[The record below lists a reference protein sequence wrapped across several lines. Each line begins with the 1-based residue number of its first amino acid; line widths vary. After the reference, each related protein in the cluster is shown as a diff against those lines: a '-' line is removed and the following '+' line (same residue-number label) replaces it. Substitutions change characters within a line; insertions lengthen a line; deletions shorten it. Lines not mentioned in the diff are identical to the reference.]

1 MEPQVSLVGLTQ
13 PSAATGCHSA
23 NELIAYAARVSNPE
37 NQANSKTA
45 PKLLA
50 YLIKHEHWSPFEI
63 VSVTMEIK
71 TTRDIGRQILRHRS
85 FSFQEF
91 SQRYAVS
98 EFFETRDTRLQDPKN
113 RQNSVETDDKNLAED
128 WNMQQMKVINQAK
141 DAYEWALNKGI
152 AKEQARAVLPEGNTM
167 TTIYMAGTLR
177 SWIHYCK
184 LRGGHGTQLEHT
196 GIADKCWAIIGGHF
210 PDVVKAVEQHER
222 QSD

>member
-13 PSAATGCHSA
+13 PSASTGCHSA

-37 NQANSKTA
+37 NQANGKTA

-63 VSVTMEIK
+63 VSMTIEIK

-98 EFFETRDTRLQDPKN
+98 EDFETREARLQDEKN
-113 RQNSVETDDKNLAED
+113 RQNSIETDDKNLAED

-141 DAYEWALNKGI
+141 ETYEWALNKGI

-167 TTIYMAGTLR
+167 STIYMAGTLR

-184 LRGGHGTQLEHT
+184 LRGGHGTQKEHT
-196 GIADKCWAIIGGHF
+196 QIADLCWNIIEGHF
-210 PDVVKAVEQHER
+210 PDVAKAVK
-222 QSD
+222 

>member
-1 MEPQVSLVGLTQ
+1 METQVSLVGLTQ

-113 RQNSVETDDKNLAED
+113 RQNSVVTDDKNLAED

-141 DAYEWALNKGI
+141 ETYEWALNKGI

-167 TTIYMAGTLR
+167 STIYMAGTLR

-184 LRGGHGTQLEHT
+184 LRGGHGTQKEHT
-196 GIADKCWAIIGGHF
+196 QIADLCWNIIEGHF
-210 PDVVKAVEQHER
+210 PDVAKAVK
-222 QSD
+222 QSDI

>member
-13 PSAATGCHSA
+13 PSASTGCHSA

-37 NQANSKTA
+37 NQANGKTA

-63 VSVTMEIK
+63 VSMTMEIK

-98 EFFETRDTRLQDPKN
+98 EFFETREARLQDEKN
-113 RQNSVETDDKNLAED
+113 RQNSIETEDKNLAED

-141 DAYEWALNKGI
+141 ESYEWALNKGI

-167 TTIYMAGTLR
+167 STIYMAGTLR

-184 LRGGHGTQLEHT
+184 LRGGHGTQKEHT
-196 GIADKCWAIIGGHF
+196 QIADLCWNIIEGHF
-210 PDVVKAVEQHER
+210 PDVSKAVN
-222 QSD
+222 QSDI

>member
-13 PSAATGCHSA
+13 PSASTGCHSA

-37 NQANSKTA
+37 NQANGKTA

-63 VSVTMEIK
+63 VSMTIEIK

-98 EFFETRDTRLQDPKN
+98 EDFETREARLQDEKN
-113 RQNSVETDDKNLAED
+113 RQNSIETNDKNLAED

-141 DAYEWALNKGI
+141 ETYEWALNKGI

-167 TTIYMAGTLR
+167 STIYMAGTLR

-184 LRGGHGTQLEHT
+184 LRGGHGTQKEHT
-196 GIADKCWAIIGGHF
+196 QIADLCWNIIEGHF
-210 PDVVKAVEQHER
+210 PDVAKAVK
-222 QSD
+222 QSDI